1 MSEEEN
7 LKAAIALLEADANRE
22 FEKTKRNIDIIG
34 ILGLSAFVVFSIVLV
49 IGALT
54 LLLLV
59 NS

>member
-34 ILGLSAFVVFSIVLV
+34 ILGLSAFVVVSIVLV